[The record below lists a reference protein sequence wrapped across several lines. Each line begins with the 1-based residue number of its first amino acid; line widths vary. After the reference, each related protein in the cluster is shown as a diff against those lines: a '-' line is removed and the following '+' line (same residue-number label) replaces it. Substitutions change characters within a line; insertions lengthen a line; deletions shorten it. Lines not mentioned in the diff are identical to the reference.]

1 MHTIARVA
9 AAPSANIFANREY
22 EMLLRSLNVRRLS
35 FILFAGDKNQ
45 FLTQLPTIMEKLVE
59 VLRTVSSPVVQ
70 SEVFLCTRVLLCRL
84 SPRNLT
90 GFWPTVLTELVCYF
104 YVAWQWKVDQIVQY
118 RIFEQAIVSMPSD
131 GSEDLQLVLAA
142 CKCLDLLLVLQ
153 TEEFQ
158 MWDPNWRQVAWSW
171 LWLTDTNGSL
181 LLILSMPFT
190 GRTIGTLKRW
200 WSNSLKWLG
209 IYLFLYVECVFDAKV
224 LTLTIYQDS
233 STTDQAQPHL
243 YTDQQA
249 LRRPLLNSLRQIES
263 MRDLVHF
270 FSNIS
275 ISSYESMYASS
286 GNIDWEAVE
295 KGIVEDMFDGR

>member
-1 MHTIARVA
+1 
-9 AAPSANIFANREY
+9 
-22 EMLLRSLNVRRLS
+22 MLLRSLNVRRLS
-35 FILFAGDKNQ
+35 FVLFAGDKNQ

-70 SEVFLCTRVLLCRL
+70 SEVFLCIRVLLCRL

-90 GFWPTVLTELVCYF
+90 GFWPTVLTEL
-104 YVAWQWKVDQIVQY
+104 Y

-158 MWDPNWRQVAWSW
+158 IHQWIFI
-171 LWLTDTNGSL
+171 TDTVDAVYRPDNWYPEAMMEQLAEIVGNLPVVDVS
-181 LLILSMPFT
+181 
-190 GRTIGTLKRW
+190 TI
-200 WSNSLKWLG
+200 N
-209 IYLFLYVECVFDAKV
+209 
-224 LTLTIYQDS
+224 
-233 STTDQAQPHL
+233 QAHSQP
-243 YTDQQA
+243 YSDQQA
-249 LRRPLLNSLRQIES
+249 LRRPHLNSIRQIES

-286 GNIDWEAVE
+286 GNVDWEAVE
-295 KGIVEDMFDGR
+295 KGIVQDMFDGR